1 MTKAQLETKLR
12 NYFLD
17 LIREMISDKVETD
30 ALPVSASE
38 LAIPCLD
45 EEGNEKWTLIKVSI
59 PRGTR
64 NGAGGYDPYDGYAVA
79 EDYALDCEE
88 KAQKKADAE
97 AKKQAKIARDQKARA
112 EKAALAEANKNLKEL
127 RKIKLTKPKTE
138 EEEGDDYSREYAPHE
153 LTDMLN

>member
-1 MTKAQLETKLR
+1 MTKAQLETAIR
-12 NYFLD
+12 NRFLGF
-17 LIREMISDKVETD
+17 IAQTISQEMEID

-45 EEGNEKWTLIKVSI
+45 DEGNEKWALVKVSI

-64 NGAGGYDPYDGYAVA
+64 NGDGGYDPYDGYAAA
-79 EDYALDCEE
+79 EDYAIDRAE

-97 AKKQAKIARDQKARA
+97 AKKQAKIAKDQKARA

-127 RKIKLTKPKTE
+127 RKIQLAEKK
-138 EEEGDDYSREYAPHE
+138 EEGDNYANEYAPHE

>member
-12 NYFLD
+12 NTYLD

-30 ALPVSASE
+30 ALSVSASE

-45 EEGNEKWTLIKVSI
+45 EEGNEKFVLIKVSI

-64 NGAGGYDPYDGYAVA
+64 NGQGGYDPYDGYAVA
-79 EDYALDCEE
+79 EDYAIDCEE

-97 AKKQAKIARDQKARA
+97 AKKQAKIARDEKARA
-112 EKAALAEANKNLKEL
+112 EKKALAEANKNLKEL
-127 RKIKLTKPKTE
+127 RKIKLAEKE
-138 EEEGDDYSREYAPHE
+138 EEQGDSYANEYAPHE

>member
-1 MTKAQLETKLR
+1 MTKAQLETALR
-12 NYFLD
+12 NTYLN
-17 LIREMISDKVETD
+17 LIREMISNKVETD

-45 EEGNEKWTLIKVSI
+45 EEGNEKWVLIKVSI

-64 NGAGGYDPYDGYAVA
+64 NGEGGYDPYDGYAVA

-97 AKKQAKIARDQKARA
+97 AKKQAKIAKDQAKRA
-112 EKAALAEANKNLKEL
+112 EKQAFAEANKNLKEL
-127 RKIKLTKPKTE
+127 RKIKLSKPK
-138 EEEGDDYSREYAPHE
+138 EEEGDNYANEYAPHE